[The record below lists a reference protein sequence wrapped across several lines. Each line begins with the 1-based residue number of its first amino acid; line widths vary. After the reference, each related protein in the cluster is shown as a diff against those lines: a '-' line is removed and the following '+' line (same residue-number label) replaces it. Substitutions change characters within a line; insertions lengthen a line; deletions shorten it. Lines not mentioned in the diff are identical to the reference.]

1 MYITRH
7 LTEAIQT
14 GQRKTHAFS
23 SKGSSPRVQHHFSTS
38 YDIRISDSGMQFTK
52 NIRTI
57 VFAVIAVFLTVASF
71 TGCKTTKDIDEN
83 YLVVSSMAVIPNE
96 EDHGMLTLKIEGD
109 YAESAWGIER
119 IEQEPN
125 GNTIVLSGTLV
136 SEGQGAF
143 EYDVVIPPNVDVVKF
158 NKRVLWTR
166 NQKTN

>member
-14 GQRKTHAFS
+14 GQRKPHAFS
-23 SKGSSPRVQHHFSTS
+23 SKGSSPRVQHHFSPS

-71 TGCKTTKDIDEN
+71 TGCETTKEINED

-96 EDHGMLTLKIEGD
+96 EERGALTLKIEGD
-109 YAESAWGIER
+109 YAESAWGIR
-119 IEQEPN
+119 SIEQETT
-125 GNTIVLSGTLV
+125 GNTIVLTGTLV

-143 EYDVVIPPNVDVVKF
+143 EYEVEIPPHVDVVKF

-166 NQKTN
+166 KQ